1 MKAAIAG
8 LLLSVATTTAG
19 AQAGG
24 LPHARPGDAGLSP
37 DSLEWIAPALRAYV
51 ESGKVPGII
60 AVVARHGKLV
70 YVNSIGTPAMP
81 GPQETA
87 VFRIFSM
94 TKPITTAGAMQLIEA
109 GRLRLDDPV
118 SKYIPSIARV
128 QVFAGGSAAQPQL
141 RDPGRAMTV
150 RDLLTHT
157 AGFTYGLFDST
168 SVDSIYRGAGFFG
181 PGWTTSK
188 LADSLAHLPLL
199 FSPGEK
205 WNYGF
210 SIDVL
215 GRVMEVASGMTLD
228 RFLDSSLFKPLK
240 MTMTGFRATPAMR
253 ARVIPV
259 YTRGPGGKLVAQ
271 TPLLTPDYTTPG
283 ELLSGGG
290 GLLSTPDDYLRFAQ
304 MLLNGGELDGKRV
317 LKRETV
323 ALMLQNEIPASLVP
337 IGTPPE
343 WHIGRSGFGYGGAV
357 RMDSDPALAGSAGT
371 FRWAGYGT
379 TFFWV
384 DPKADLIGMVWT
396 QYMPVMENWALE
408 NEFQRLVYA
417 AFTAQVT
424 GSR

>member
-1 MKAAIAG
+1 MKAIGACLVFAAATSSAIG
-8 LLLSVATTTAG
+8 
-19 AQAGG
+19 QG
-24 LPHARPGDAGLSP
+24 LPRARAADVGLSA
-37 DSLEWIAPALRAYV
+37 DSLELIAPALRAHV
-51 ESGKVPGII
+51 ESGKLPGLI
-60 AVVARHGKLV
+60 ALVARHGKLA
-70 YVNSIGTPAMP
+70 YVNSIGTAAMP

-94 TKPITTAGAMQLIEA
+94 TKPVTTAGAMQLIEA
-109 GRLRLDDPV
+109 GKVRPDDPV
-118 SKYIPSIARV
+118 SKYIPAFARV
-128 QVFAGGSAAQPQL
+128 KVFAGGSAAQPQL

-157 AGFTYGLFDST
+157 AGFTYGIFDST
-168 SVDSIYRGAGFFG
+168 PVDSIYLRAGFFG

-188 LADSLAHLPLL
+188 LADSLARLPLV

-210 SIDVL
+210 STDVL

-228 RFLDSSLFKPLK
+228 RFLDSSLFKPLR
-240 MTMTGFRATPAMR
+240 MTMTGFRATPAML
-253 ARVIPV
+253 ARVIPI
-259 YTRGPGGKLVAQ
+259 YTRGPDGKLVAQ

-290 GLLSTPDDYLRFAQ
+290 GLLSTPHDYLRFAQ

-323 ALMLQNEIPASLVP
+323 ALMLQNQIPESMVP
-337 IGTPPE
+337 IGVPPE
-343 WHIGRSGFGYGGAV
+343 WKIGRSGFGYGGAV
-357 RMDSDPALAGSAGT
+357 RMDSDPAVAGSAGT

-384 DPKADLIGMVWT
+384 DPKADLIAMVWT
-396 QYMPVMENWALE
+396 QYMPVMENWALDGQ
-408 NEFQRLVYA
+408 FQRLVYA
-417 AFTAQVT
+417 AVTPQVT